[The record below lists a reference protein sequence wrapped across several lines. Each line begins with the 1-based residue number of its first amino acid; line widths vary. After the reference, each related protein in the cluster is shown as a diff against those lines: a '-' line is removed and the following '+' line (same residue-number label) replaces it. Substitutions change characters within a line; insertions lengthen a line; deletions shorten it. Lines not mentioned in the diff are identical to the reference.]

1 MHWSKTRWHPYMQAE
16 LLVCFFAPSFSSL
29 ALSLFRLSCDQRQL
43 SPGTPLFRHKGYVKT
58 RQRLQSCN
66 GTAQLLKRCC
76 VPWWDTCVCR
86 LSVCVLEKKTS
97 VYSQWVR
104 RPCEILTGLW
114 LCQQRRA
121 VFLLFHVPFIWPLT
135 LKHTAAPLQ
144 PPSCTPLH
152 LCAQTRAHTRA
163 NIHPPTHTHTHI
175 FKWNRVIHFSL
186 WPSPFLSYYKPYLP
200 HPISLINHAPDQ
212 RLAIRWPEH
221 CAPLLA

>member
-16 LLVCFFAPSFSSL
+16 LLVCFFAPSFFSL

-43 SPGTPLFRHKGYVKT
+43 SPGTLLFRHKGYVKT

-86 LSVCVLEKKTS
+86 LSVCVLEKNVS
-97 VYSQWVR
+97 VLTVSASPLWDINWVV
-104 RPCEILTGLW
+104 
-114 LCQQRRA
+114 A
-121 VFLLFHVPFIWPLT
+121 VS
-135 LKHTAAPLQ
+135 AAPHCVFTL
-144 PPSCTPLH
+144 SCSIYLTSDPQTHSSPAPAPFVHTSAPL
-152 LCAQTRAHTRA
+152 CTNTCTHTCK
-163 NIHPPTHTHTHI
+163 HSPTYTHTHTHI

-221 CAPLLA
+221 CAPLLT